1 MDTKEIINKIVNNNL
16 SLISFI
22 NDINWK
28 SSINQSTLCLLYDD
42 IQYLPLN
49 SSITLINQYRN

>member
-1 MDTKEIINKIVNNNL
+1 MDTKEIISKILNNNL
-16 SLISFI
+16 TLIEFI
-22 NDINWK
+22 NVVSWK
-28 SSINQSTLCLLYDD
+28 SSINQSTLCLLFDD